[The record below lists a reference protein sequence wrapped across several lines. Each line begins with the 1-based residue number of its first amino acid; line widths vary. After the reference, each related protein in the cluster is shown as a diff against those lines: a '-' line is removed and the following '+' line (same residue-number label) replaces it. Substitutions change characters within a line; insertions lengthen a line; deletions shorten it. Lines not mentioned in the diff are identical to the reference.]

1 MSITPARKRLRIAL
15 ALAAAGV
22 AALLLGIGA
31 VWRDASLTERPG
43 ISGPVLPDWR
53 EQAAL
58 ASRIEIVARDVQFS
72 LLRTD
77 QGWVM
82 PSRGGYP
89 VRPDRIAELDAA
101 LSGLRFSAAMTRDP
115 DKFARLGLVAPGEGG
130 EAVRLTIAD
139 AEGRVLADLLIGD
152 ERGEDGLYLRPAF
165 SERAFAAAG
174 SLPDLD
180 AVDRWLVLDFFDLD
194 PAGVARAR
202 VQPETG
208 PAYALA
214 KPGLSARNFELRE
227 PRGWRLVTS
236 GAGNG
241 VAVAGAR
248 VRFRDVRP
256 ADTLEGAPV
265 AAHAAVTFGGLA
277 YAYTFHADA
286 EARWAR
292 LEVSAAADDAAERA
306 AHFEARAEGWA
317 FEVSADAYE
326 RMTRPLTGLAEP
338 NPPLPQE

>member
-101 LSGLRFSAAMTRDP
+101 LSGLRFSAAAGMP
-115 DKFARLGLVAPGEGG
+115 DLTSTELYESNGREMLLFA
-130 EAVRLTIAD
+130 
-139 AEGRVLADLLIGD
+139 
-152 ERGEDGLYLRPAF
+152 LYLYQHLPHYVSKVSDLPRTSPC
-165 SERAFAAAG
+165 
-174 SLPDLD
+174 PDL
-180 AVDRWLVLDFFDLD
+180 
-194 PAGVARAR
+194 P
-202 VQPETG
+202 
-208 PAYALA
+208 
-214 KPGLSARNFELRE
+214 
-227 PRGWRLVTS
+227 
-236 GAGNG
+236 
-241 VAVAGAR
+241 
-248 VRFRDVRP
+248 
-256 ADTLEGAPV
+256 
-265 AAHAAVTFGGLA
+265 
-277 YAYTFHADA
+277 
-286 EARWAR
+286 
-292 LEVSAAADDAAERA
+292 
-306 AHFEARAEGWA
+306 
-317 FEVSADAYE
+317 
-326 RMTRPLTGLAEP
+326 
-338 NPPLPQE
+338 